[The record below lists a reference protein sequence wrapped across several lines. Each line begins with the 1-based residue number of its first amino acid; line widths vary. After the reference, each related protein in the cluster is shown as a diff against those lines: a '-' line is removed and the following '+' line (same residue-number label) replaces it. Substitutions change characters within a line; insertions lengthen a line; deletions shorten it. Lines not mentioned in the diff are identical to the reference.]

1 MPELV
6 HLLIWILVLGLIFYL
21 AYWVLSLIP
30 MPEPFG
36 VVARVIL
43 GIIALLLLISIL
55 LPMVGSPPLI
65 R

>member
-6 HLLIWILVLGLIFYL
+6 HLLIWVLVLGLVFYL
-21 AYWVLSLIP
+21 AYWVIGLIP
-30 MPEPFG
+30 LPEPFG

-43 GIIALLLLISIL
+43 GIIALLVLISVL
-55 LPMVGSPPLI
+55 LPIAGSPPLI